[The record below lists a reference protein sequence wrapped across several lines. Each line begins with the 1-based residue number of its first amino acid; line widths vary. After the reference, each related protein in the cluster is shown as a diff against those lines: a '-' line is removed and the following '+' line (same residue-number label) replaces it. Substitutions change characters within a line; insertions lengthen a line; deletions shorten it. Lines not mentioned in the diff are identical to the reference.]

1 MTEAAPDSISP
12 LRKASRD
19 VRRQQLI
26 DSTIK
31 VLGQKGYAALTV
43 ADVAKAA
50 GLSSGIVIFH
60 FTSKA
65 ELLSEV
71 LRFLASEYRQHWEAA
86 MERAGPTPADRLQ
99 ALLQAD
105 FDPAVF
111 TPEKLGAWIAFWGE
125 TQGRPTYDQICSG
138 LDAERMRATE
148 DLCRQLI
155 GEGRYVLDPTLVM
168 RTFESLCDGLW
179 LGVAADGAGHPGRV
193 SAEEARQIIMAALR
207 AFFPRHYPP
216 QTI

>member
-1 MTEAAPDSISP
+1 MTATAPLP

-26 DSTIK
+26 DSTIR
-31 VLGQKGYAALTV
+31 VLGQKGYAALTI

-50 GLSSGIVIFH
+50 GLSVGIIIFH
-60 FTSKA
+60 FESKDR
-65 ELLSEV
+65 LLASV
-71 LRFLASEYRQHWEAA
+71 LQFLAEEYRQHWEAA
-86 MERAGPTPADRLQ
+86 MESAGNASAERLS
-99 ALLQAD
+99 ALLLAD

-138 LDAERMRATE
+138 PDAERQQATLK
-148 DLCRQLI
+148 LCETLI
-155 GEGRYVLDPTLVM
+155 AEAGYALDPTLAM
-168 RTFESLCDGLW
+168 RTLEALCDGLW

-193 SAEEARQIIMAALR
+193 SARDAHNILRTTLAAL
-207 AFFPRHYPP
+207 FPKHYPARAV
-216 QTI
+216 

>member
-1 MTEAAPDSISP
+1 LTASAAPQP

-26 DSTIK
+26 DSTIS
-31 VLGQKGYAALTV
+31 VLGQKGYAALTI

-50 GLSSGIVIFH
+50 GLSVGIVIFH
-60 FTSKA
+60 FESKDR
-65 ELLSEV
+65 LLAAV
-71 LRFLASEYRQHWEAA
+71 LQFLTEEYRQHWEAA
-86 MERAGPTPADRLQ
+86 MEAAGPDPAQRLS
-99 ALLQAD
+99 ALLRAD

-138 LDAERMRATE
+138 PDAERRQATLK
-148 DLCRQLI
+148 LCEELI
-155 GEGRYVLDPTLVM
+155 AESRYPLDPKLAM
-168 RTFESLCDGLW
+168 RTLESLCDGLW

-193 SAEEARQIIMAALR
+193 SAADAHNIVRTALAALFPQHYR
-207 AFFPRHYPP
+207 AEH
-216 QTI
+216 I